1 VKRLVTGLQ
10 VWLCVGLITENGNYA
25 RKNELISEHVI
36 FPYLED
42 KHKIGKKGTSEQL
55 GYSGRH
61 YLWLEIK
68 IKFVIQ
74 MSN

>member
-1 VKRLVTGLQ
+1 MREKTGTGLQ

-42 KHKIGKKGTSEQL
+42 KHKIGRQNKYFRTL
-55 GYSGRH
+55 
-61 YLWLEIK
+61 LN
-68 IKFVIQ
+68 VIIF
-74 MSN
+74 SL